1 MLCEQLKTVRK
12 LNKFTQQQT
21 ADALGIE
28 RSTYA
33 SYETGRNRPDVAI
46 LEKFAK
52 IFGVAVD
59 TILSVETGG
68 NLSINELKSKYG
80 NSKSKNLLSS
90 LSKDE
95 QNIIAEYRLCS
106 EKEKNEI
113 LKLIK
118 NTKEKKK
125 K

>member
-1 MLCEQLKTVRK
+1 MLCEQLKIVRK

-33 SYETGRNRPDVAI
+33 SYETGRNRPDVAL

-59 TILSVETGG
+59 TILSVETDNG
-68 NLSINELKSKYG
+68 LSLNELKSQYG
-80 NSKSKNLLSS
+80 KKQSKNLLSS

-106 EKEKNEI
+106 EKEKDEI

-118 NTKEKKK
+118 NSKNKKK